1 MAHLDEE
8 VAVVAV
14 EEVPRDAGALRLP
27 VQPGPERAVVDAVV
41 ADDDVD
47 GRVELD
53 AGDLVAVE
61 LALEGDVVDVVVLDR
76 REHAAEVA
84 DDAVLAAVVDGVAAD
99 DVRAD
104 VLPVPADLAGGEH
117 RLELV
122 LVAGLVLAR
131 GRVVVARRGLLAER
145 DGRALR
151 VVDDVVL
158 DDPALR
164 PVRPDEAGL
173 VGGRRGPGRRGVR
186 QLEAA
191 HGDVV
196 DVVLGGVEDRPAH
209 VDLDEL
215 LRSGRRPGSSPR
227 SSSRRRPPRRTRRS
241 GSARGRGCGR
251 ASPVQSSRTS
261 VRSGGSETSSPAH
274 HLVEALPVQVHV
286 AEVLPRGRLLGDRRS
301 SRPRSPPRTG

>member
-1 MAHLDEE
+1 MADLDEQ

-14 EEVPRDAGALRLP
+14 EEVARDAGALRLP
-27 VQPGPERAVVDAVV
+27 VEPGAERAVVDAVV

-47 GRVELD
+47 RGVQLD

-61 LALEGDVVDVVVLDR
+61 LALERDVVDVVVLDR

-84 DDAVLAAVVDGVAAD
+84 DDAVLAAVVDRVAAD

-104 VLPVPADLAGGEH
+104 VLAVPADLAGGEH

-122 LVAGLVLAR
+122 LVAGLVAAQR
-131 GRVVVARRGLLAER
+131 RVVVARRGLLAER

-164 PVRPDEAGL
+164 PVGADEAGL
-173 VGGRRGPGRRGVR
+173 VGGRRGPRAGGLR

-196 DVVLGGVEDRPAH
+196 DVVLGGIEDGAAH

-215 LRSGRRPGSSPR
+215 RVRVGAVEVRPDRRVVRADLGVPDEPGLLRVADPVGRPRPVVDDLGAQRRVGHLARGSA
-227 SSSRRRPPRRTRRS
+227 PRRS
-241 GSARGRGCGR
+241 
-251 ASPVQSSRTS
+251 
-261 VRSGGSETSSPAH
+261 
-274 HLVEALPVQVHV
+274 
-286 AEVLPRGRLLGDRRS
+286 
-301 SRPRSPPRTG
+301 

>member
-1 MAHLDEE
+1 MLDDVGSVADLDEE

-14 EEVPRDAGALRLP
+14 AEVARDAGALRLP
-27 VQPGPERAVVDAVV
+27 VQPDSERAVVDAVV

-84 DDAVLAAVVDGVAAD
+84 DDAVLAAVVDDVAAD

-104 VLPVPADLAGGEH
+104 VFAVPADLARGEH

-122 LVAGLVLAR
+122 LVAGLVAAQ
-131 GRVVVARRGLLAER
+131 GRVVVARRGFLAEG

-164 PVRPDEAGL
+164 PVGADEAGL
-173 VGGRRGPGRRGVR
+173 VGGRRGPGTGSVR

-196 DVVLGGVEDRPAH
+196 DVVLGGIEDRTAH

-215 LRSGRRPGSSPR
+215 PIRVGALEVRPDRGLVSAHLGVPDVA
-227 SSSRRRPPRRTRRS
+227 
-241 GSARGRGCGR
+241 GSARDRGCGR
-251 ASPVQSSRTS
+251 SFPSSRRGPPSAAADPT
-261 VRSGGSETSSPAH
+261 P
-274 HLVEALPVQVHV
+274 
-286 AEVLPRGRLLGDRRS
+286 PRGSAPRRS
-301 SRPRSPPRTG
+301 SAR